1 MSDVASSYIS
11 CIQFIRFSIH
21 IVVISNT
28 SCFKQQPAHITII
41 DCFVSNIF
49 CTQYEASK
57 EELIVQYPNEE
68 DIHDFTLLTWKQI
81 NLICFN
87 DKVGWLRKAES
98 YFLAKRFLEIGH
110 LEKVLKWLTIFLAKT
125 NITYWHSIH
134 DNFDDLSV
142 LTQGRWNI

>member
-1 MSDVASSYIS
+1 MATKHFRQKGKHRKIKIYIDQILSDVASSYIS

-57 EELIVQYPNEE
+57 EELIVQYPNEG
-68 DIHDFTLLTWKQI
+68 DIHDF
-81 NLICFN
+81 NN
-87 DKVGWLRKAES
+87 M
-98 YFLAKRFLEIGH
+98 
-110 LEKVLKWLTIFLAKT
+110 
-125 NITYWHSIH
+125 N
-134 DNFDDLSV
+134 
-142 LTQGRWNI
+142 